1 MPTQRIIDLRSHADL
16 RCLVCHQEGTWQLMR
31 CGDARRA
38 WSCDDHLARVMTA
51 LQHERGLTRLT
62 VYSSGRA
69 SVEVSQAL

>member
-1 MPTQRIIDLRSHADL
+1 
-16 RCLVCHQEGTWQLMR
+16 MR